1 MERKE
6 EKDNSLYKGCK
17 LFLSK
22 DWFEVVRVDYG
33 IASIPFFR
41 VDIPIFSKSI
51 WFGAKTTKMKPDDKI
66 KLKEILRL
74 PCLLSDQHFSNG
86 KILKVFMIY
95 NNVNRIGQTF

>member
-1 MERKE
+1 MYE
-6 EKDNSLYKGCK
+6 GCK
-17 LFLSK
+17 LLLSE
-22 DWFEVVRVDYG
+22 DWFEVVRVDYSV
-33 IASIPFFR
+33 ASIFPFG
-41 VDIPIFSKSI
+41 INILLFSKSI
-51 WFGAKTTKMKPDDKI
+51 WFGTKITKIESNDKI